1 VHVSGRAGAAL
12 GDALIGAVILVFV
25 IFGVRLLLG
34 IVREDRG
41 VAGTHAQTLPAHVDA
56 RELQSA
62 AQHAAHEGAYA
73 AAIALL
79 FRAALA
85 TLDARGV
92 LRDDPARTVN
102 ECRADV
108 CAHASALSG
117 AFDRIARAFTAAV
130 YAEDRV
136 SQSHWT
142 DVEAAYAALTAPQ
155 AHVA

>member
-1 VHVSGRAGAAL
+1 
-12 GDALIGAVILVFV
+12 
-25 IFGVRLLLG
+25 
-34 IVREDRG
+34 
-41 VAGTHAQTLPAHVDA
+41 
-56 RELQSA
+56 
-62 AQHAAHEGAYA
+62 
-73 AAIALL
+73 
-79 FRAALA
+79 
-85 TLDARGV
+85 
-92 LRDDPARTVN
+92 
-102 ECRADV
+102 V